1 MYKLLKDIAQI
12 TMGQSPKS
20 SCYNSNNLGL
30 PFLQGRTTFGR
41 LFPFYDTWTTEWNKE
56 ALPND
61 ILFTVRAPVGDV
73 NICQTNT
80 AIGRGIASIRAINCD
95 SKYLFYLLQA
105 NNKLFSS
112 NSTGTI
118 FESINKDSLENTQLF
133 IHSDE
138 EQVHIVNTIGS
149 IDDLIEK
156 YEEILVQLSKI
167 KSLYYSKSI
176 YDAKS
181 LSKLMEYINI
191 ETGSMNLNEN
201 NPNGKYIFY
210 TRNEGL
216 FKADK
221 YTHDQEGIIVAGEGN
236 FTPKYAN
243 GKFGL
248 HQRAYLIYSNNKLF
262 SNKILFQI
270 VNSNINYLNGIAVGS
285 TVKSLR
291 KNSFEN
297 MPFYLD
303 GEYNLIEERLKKIHD
318 LEDIYSKLL
327 IRAKLLK
334 KQHLEKYFK

>member
-80 AIGRGIASIRAINCD
+80 AIGRGIASIRAINCN

-105 NNKLFSS
+105 NNQLFSS

-138 EQVHIVNTIGS
+138 EQVHIVNTIR
-149 IDDLIEK
+149 LILK
-156 YEEILVQLSKI
+156 FQLLLLLILCFLQI
-167 KSLYYSKSI
+167 KLAI
-176 YDAKS
+176 
-181 LSKLMEYINI
+181 L
-191 ETGSMNLNEN
+191 
-201 NPNGKYIFY
+201 
-210 TRNEGL
+210 
-216 FKADK
+216 
-221 YTHDQEGIIVAGEGN
+221 Q
-236 FTPKYAN
+236 
-243 GKFGL
+243 
-248 HQRAYLIYSNNKLF
+248 KLF
-262 SNKILFQI
+262 
-270 VNSNINYLNGIAVGS
+270 
-285 TVKSLR
+285 
-291 KNSFEN
+291 
-297 MPFYLD
+297 
-303 GEYNLIEERLKKIHD
+303 
-318 LEDIYSKLL
+318 
-327 IRAKLLK
+327 
-334 KQHLEKYFK
+334 

>member
-1 MYKLLKDIAQI
+1 MYKPLKDIAQI

-80 AIGRGIASIRAINCD
+80 AIGRGIASIRAINCN

-138 EQVHIVNTIGS
+138 EQVHIVNTISSTS
-149 IDDLIEK
+149 I
-156 YEEILVQLSKI
+156 
-167 KSLYYSKSI
+167 SL
-176 YDAKS
+176 
-181 LSKLMEYINI
+181 
-191 ETGSMNLNEN
+191 
-201 NPNGKYIFY
+201 
-210 TRNEGL
+210 
-216 FKADK
+216 
-221 YTHDQEGIIVAGEGN
+221 
-236 FTPKYAN
+236 
-243 GKFGL
+243 
-248 HQRAYLIYSNNKLF
+248 
-262 SNKILFQI
+262 
-270 VNSNINYLNGIAVGS
+270 
-285 TVKSLR
+285 
-291 KNSFEN
+291 
-297 MPFYLD
+297 
-303 GEYNLIEERLKKIHD
+303 
-318 LEDIYSKLL
+318 
-327 IRAKLLK
+327 
-334 KQHLEKYFK
+334 